1 MKADKTGLLPECW
14 VWDRTGKERKQ
25 SPDQVRKWEEIKGE
39 FQAWYINFHRQS
51 IGTEPDLTGQCNF
64 LLSLIWSWTMDS
76 FYFGARLKKARKLGE
91 LIHRKNWKV
100 FGWVFFDDGDGQESS
115 SSGVNLSCS
124 WPSEP
129 INRSP
134 CTLLQSGKAEARNGQ
149 PLKNSEQE
157 KKSEAGLIR
166 IFILGTSFHRL
177 PCLLSI
183 CCIFDFPII
192 PLLGQGSEERKT
204 TRVRESGPLVTP
216 SNYGSEEGKE
226 ATTLTKRRATERTN
240 HGFGIPMQAERVSPP
255 DWICI

>member
-1 MKADKTGLLPECW
+1 MTA
-14 VWDRTGKERKQ
+14 
-25 SPDQVRKWEEIKGE
+25 
-39 FQAWYINFHRQS
+39 
-51 IGTEPDLTGQCNF
+51 
-64 LLSLIWSWTMDS
+64 MD
-76 FYFGARLKKARKLGE
+76 KKAVHPGLICLVLGQASQ
-91 LIHRKNWKV
+91 LTDPRARFSKV
-100 FGWVFFDDGDGQESS
+100 VRQ
-115 SSGVNLSCS
+115 
-124 WPSEP
+124 
-129 INRSP
+129 
-134 CTLLQSGKAEARNGQ
+134 
-149 PLKNSEQE
+149 KNSEQE

-255 DWICI
+255 D